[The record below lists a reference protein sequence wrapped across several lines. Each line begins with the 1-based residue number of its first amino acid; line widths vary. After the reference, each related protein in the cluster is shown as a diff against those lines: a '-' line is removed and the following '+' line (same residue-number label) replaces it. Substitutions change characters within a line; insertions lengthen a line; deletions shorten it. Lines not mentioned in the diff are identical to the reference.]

1 MTANQTTTSAGL
13 RATGVFLSAA
23 LAAALLSAT
32 GAAQAQRTDPIR
44 ICDDSGCSDRPRDSS
59 TFQVPADDPVAVR
72 RLAEL
77 ERLGAKDPRAAFDLG
92 LRFFRGDGVKR
103 DSYQALQWMREAA
116 DHGHVPAQTALGRLY
131 LSGYE
136 EMGSDPIEAEKW
148 LTLAA
153 GGGDKD
159 AEKLLAEATAAK
171 KSDAEYRRWVKERRS
186 YWYGYWVTGYP
197 YYWAWRGA
205 AWVPY

>member
-1 MTANQTTTSAGL
+1 MTANQTSPFAG
-13 RATGVFLSAA
+13 RGAVRVFVSAA
-23 LAAALLSAT
+23 LAATLLSAT

-44 ICDDSGCSDRPRDSS
+44 ICDDSGCSDRERSS
-59 TFQVPADDPVAVR
+59 ATFKVQEDDPAAAR

-153 GGGDKD
+153 GSGDNE
-159 AEKLLAEATAAK
+159 AAKLLTEASAAK

-205 AWVPY
+205 GWVPY